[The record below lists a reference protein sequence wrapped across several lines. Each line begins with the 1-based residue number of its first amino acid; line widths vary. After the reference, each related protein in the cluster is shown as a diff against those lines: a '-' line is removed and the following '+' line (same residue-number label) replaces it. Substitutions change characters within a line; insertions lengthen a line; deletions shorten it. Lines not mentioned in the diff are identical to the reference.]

1 MKSAPG
7 KFFWKLFLSNAVL
20 LAVVVSASVW
30 IIHGRYQAI
39 YAAEVTDNLRAIAE
53 ALREI
58 AGDRAFTEN
67 AVDLDRLAKGVGSAG
82 SRGIR
87 VTFMT
92 ADGAV
97 VGDSEADPAHMVSH
111 SERPEIVDALRS
123 GWGVADRWSDTLSR
137 DMRYVAA
144 RAGPA
149 DAPRGVVR
157 VSMGVRSIESRTQT
171 ARNVVILSAAV
182 VLAGAV
188 MLALALARIW
198 SGPIARITAAA
209 RSISTGDLSARVE
222 VSGSDEVSLLA
233 RSLNQMRDHLA
244 RQMETIDRH
253 SRTLEYLLAQLHEG
267 VIVAGPNGRVLLMN
281 PAARRLLD
289 VQALGDVSLPEGRPI
304 EECIPRDELQ
314 RMLRVDA
321 GTDPEARDGP
331 PPIEEYRLT
340 VQHGGRAMTLLA
352 RASDIVLPGIGDVTP
367 DARRSPGDSDGLRLH
382 GRLLVL
388 TDVTDLT
395 HALQIKTDFVAN
407 ASHELRTPLSAI
419 RAAVETLIGMAGN
432 DASDSVPKLLKII
445 DRHSGRLEA
454 MVTDLLDLSRLES
467 PGTEFHASAVPL
479 PAFLQ
484 ELHDRFRDKLA
495 ARKQRWRTELE
506 PGCEVIIGSRHLLS
520 LILDNLVHNAIKF
533 TDEEGHVT
541 VSCRRLPSAVALTVE
556 DDGCGIP
563 PEEHDRVFERFYQVE
578 RARSGPTRG
587 TGLGLAIV
595 RHAVNVM
602 NGQVTLESEPGRGT
616 RITVTVPQPSADGGR
631 TARYPTASDV
641 GGTDRRVSPRE

>member
-20 LAVVVSASVW
+20 LAGVVGASVW
-30 IIHGRYQAI
+30 IIHGRYEAI
-39 YAAEVTDNLRAIAE
+39 YSAELTDNLRAIAE
-53 ALREI
+53 ALRQDV
-58 AGDRAFTEN
+58 GDRLLVEDAS
-67 AVDLDRLAKGVGSAG
+67 DLDRLAKGVGSAG
-82 SRGIR
+82 SRGMRI
-87 VTFMT
+87 TFVT
-92 ADGAV
+92 ADGRV
-97 VGDSEADPAHMVSH
+97 VGDSEADPACMNSH
-111 SERPEIVDALRS
+111 ADRPEIRDALRD
-123 GWGVADRWSDTLSR
+123 GWGMADRWSDTLSC

-144 RAGPA
+144 RVGPA
-149 DAPRGVVR
+149 VAPRGVVR
-157 VSMGVRSIESRTQT
+157 VSMGVRNIESR
-171 ARNVVILSAAV
+171 ARTSRNIVILSAAA

-188 MLALALARIW
+188 VLALALARIW

-267 VIVAGPNGRVLLMN
+267 VIVSGPNGEVLLMN

-289 VQALGDVSLPEGRPI
+289 VQAVGDASLPEGRLI
-304 EECIPRDELQ
+304 EECIPHGELQ
-314 RMLRVDA
+314 RMLRVGA
-321 GTDPEARDGP
+321 GTDREARNGQP
-331 PPIEEYRLT
+331 AIVEYRLT
-340 VQHGGRAMTLLA
+340 VQQGGRAMTLLA
-352 RASDIVLPGIGDVTP
+352 RASDIVLPGAGDVHP
-367 DARRSPGDSDGLRLH
+367 ANRPSPGESDGLRLH

-388 TDVTDLT
+388 TDVTELT

-419 RAAVETLIGMAGN
+419 RAAVETLISMSGD
-432 DASDSVPKLLKII
+432 DASDSAPKLLKII

-467 PGTEFHASAVPL
+467 PGAECQASAVPL

-484 ELHDRFRDKLA
+484 DLQDRFREKLV
-495 ARKQRWRTELE
+495 ARGLHWQVDLE
-506 PGCEVIIGSRHLLS
+506 PGCETIFGSRHLLS
-520 LILDNLVHNAIKF
+520 LILDNLVHNAVKF
-533 TDEEGHVT
+533 TDEGGHVT
-541 VSCRRLPSAVALTVE
+541 VSGRRMAEAVAISVE

-563 PEEHDRVFERFYQVE
+563 PEEHERVFERFYQVQ
-578 RARSGPTRG
+578 RARSGPARG

-602 NGQVTLESEPGRGT
+602 SGQVTLESEPGRGT
-616 RITVTVPQPSADGGR
+616 RITITVPQPSADGSR
-631 TARYPTASDV
+631 TARYPTASDA
-641 GGTDRRVSPRE
+641 GGTDQRVSPRE

>member
-1 MKSAPG
+1 MKFAPG
-7 KFFWKLFLSNAVL
+7 KFFWKLFLSNAAL
-20 LAVVVSASVW
+20 LAVVVGASVW
-30 IIHGRYQAI
+30 IIHARYQAI
-39 YAAEVTDNLRAIAE
+39 YAAELTDNLRAVAE
-53 ALREI
+53 ALRQV
-58 AGDRAFTEN
+58 AGDRSLAEDAGN
-67 AVDLDRLAKGVGSAG
+67 LDRLAKGVGSAG

-87 VTFMT
+87 ITFVT
-92 ADGAV
+92 ADGTV
-97 VGDSEADPAHMVSH
+97 MGDSEADPAHMESH
-111 SERPEIVDALRS
+111 SDRPEILEALRS
-123 GWGVADRWSDTLSR
+123 GWGVADRWSDTLSC

-144 RAGPA
+144 RVGPA
-149 DAPRGVVR
+149 DAPKGVVR
-157 VSMGVRSIESRTQT
+157 ASMGVRSIESRTQT
-171 ARNVVILSAAV
+171 ARNIVILSAAV

-198 SGPIARITAAA
+198 SSPIARITAAA
-209 RSISTGDLSARVE
+209 RSISTGDLSARVQ
-222 VSGSDEVSLLA
+222 VSGTDEVSLLA

-253 SRTLEYLLAQLHEG
+253 SRTLEFLLAQLHEG
-267 VIVAGPNGRVLLMN
+267 VIVAGPNGQVLLMN

-289 VQALGDVSLPEGRPI
+289 VRAVGNVSLPEGRPI
-304 EECIPRDELQ
+304 EECIPRGELQ

-321 GTDPEARDGP
+321 GADTEARDGQ

-352 RASDIVLPGIGDVTP
+352 RASDIVLPGVSDVRP
-367 DARRSPGDSDGLRLH
+367 DTRRSPGESPGLRLQ

-388 TDVTDLT
+388 TDVTELT

-419 RAAVETLIGMAGN
+419 RAAVETLISMSDC
-432 DASDSVPKLLKII
+432 DASDAEPKLLKII

-467 PGTEFHASAVPL
+467 PDAEFHAAAVPL

-484 ELHDRFRDKLA
+484 DLHDRFRDKLF
-495 ARKQRWRTELE
+495 ARGLDWRVDLG
-506 PGCEVIIGSRHLLS
+506 PGCETIFGSRHLLS
-520 LILDNLVHNAIKF
+520 LILDNLVHNAVKF
-533 TDEEGHVT
+533 TEEGGHVT
-541 VSCRRLPSAVALTVE
+541 VTCRRQPDAVAITVA

-563 PEEHDRVFERFYQVE
+563 PEEHERVFERFYQVQ
-578 RARSGPTRG
+578 RARSGPARG

-602 NGQVTLESEPGRGT
+602 TGQVTLDSEPGRGT
-616 RITVTVPQPSADGGR
+616 RITITVPQPSADASHMTR
-631 TARYPTASDV
+631 HPTASDV
-641 GGTDRRVSPRE
+641 GGTDRRMSPRE

>member
-7 KFFWKLFLSNAVL
+7 KFFWKLFLSNAAL
-20 LAVVVSASVW
+20 LAVVVGASVW

-39 YAAEVTDNLRAIAE
+39 YTAELTDNLRAIAE
-53 ALREI
+53 ALRQGM
-58 AGDRAFTEN
+58 ADRSLAEDT
-67 AVDLDRLAKGVGSAG
+67 DRLDRLAKGVGFAG

-87 VTFMT
+87 VTLVS
-92 ADGAV
+92 ADGTV
-97 VGDSEADPAHMVSH
+97 VADSEADPAHMVSH
-111 SERPEIVDALRS
+111 SDRPEIQEALRN
-123 GWGVADRWSDTLSR
+123 GWGVADRWSDTLSC

-144 RAGPA
+144 RVGPA

-157 VSMGVRSIESRTQT
+157 VSMGVRRIESRTT
-171 ARNVVILSAAV
+171 AARNVAILSSAV

-198 SGPIARITAAA
+198 SGRIARITAAA
-209 RSISTGDLSARVE
+209 QSISTGDLSARVQ

-267 VIVAGPNGRVLLMN
+267 VIVAGPNGEVLLMN

-289 VQALGDVSLPEGRPI
+289 VQAVGDTSSPGGGPI
-304 EECIPRDELQ
+304 EECIPHDELQ
-314 RMLRVDA
+314 RMLRVGA
-321 GTDPEARDGP
+321 GTDTEARDVQ

-340 VQHGGRAMTLLA
+340 VQHGGRAVTLLA
-352 RASDIVLPGIGDVTP
+352 RASDIVLPGADDATAG
-367 DARRSPGDSDGLRLH
+367 ARRSPDESDGLRSH

-388 TDVTDLT
+388 TDVTELT

-419 RAAVETLIGMAGN
+419 RAAVETLISMSGD
-432 DASDSVPKLLKII
+432 DASDSAPKLLKII

-467 PGTEFHASAVPL
+467 PGTESQASAVPL

-484 ELHDRFRDKLA
+484 DLHDRFREKLV
-495 ARKQRWRTELE
+495 ARGLHWQVDLG
-506 PGCEVIIGSRHLLS
+506 PGCETVFGSRHLLS
-520 LILDNLVHNAIKF
+520 LILDNLVHNAVKF
-533 TDEEGHVT
+533 TDEGGHVT
-541 VSCRRLPSAVALTVE
+541 VSGRRMAEAVALSVE

-563 PEEHDRVFERFYQVE
+563 PEEQSRVFERFYQVQ

-587 TGLGLAIV
+587 TGLGLSIV
-595 RHAVNVM
+595 RHAVDVM
-602 NGQVTLESEPGRGT
+602 NGHVTLESEPGRGT
-616 RITVTVPQPSADGGR
+616 RITVTIPQAIAPHA
-631 TARYPTASDV
+631 ARQY
-641 GGTDRRVSPRE
+641 GT